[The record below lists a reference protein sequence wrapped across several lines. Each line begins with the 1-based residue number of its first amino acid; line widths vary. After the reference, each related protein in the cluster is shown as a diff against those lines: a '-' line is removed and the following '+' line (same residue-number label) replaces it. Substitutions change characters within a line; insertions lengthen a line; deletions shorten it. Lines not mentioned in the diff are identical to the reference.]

1 MPACRTIIQSTNF
14 IVYIS
19 TENNSELV
27 ESQSYYLFIF
37 YLTKG
42 TLKAIMPLSD
52 QNTLFKP
59 FLTAGIIIIVFGI
72 ICIWIAGTIGL
83 QEEGDGFRIIGWR
96 FVVGGAISISIGLV
110 IKNFRYIFG
119 HLNYFWI
126 VLVRRLKRSKH
137 DDLFK
142 P

>member
-1 MPACRTIIQSTNF
+1 MS
-14 IVYIS
+14 
-19 TENNSELV
+19 
-27 ESQSYYLFIF
+27 
-37 YLTKG
+37 
-42 TLKAIMPLSD
+42 LSD

-83 QEEGDGFRIIGWR
+83 QEEGEGFRIIGWR

-110 IKNFRYIFG
+110 LKNFRYILG

-126 VLVRRLKRSKH
+126 IFVRKVKRNKH